1 MWETNAI
8 SEEAIARRAHEIW
21 EREGRPDGRSQDH
34 WEQARIELAE
44 AASIDPDRSVEGA
57 EAVLSDEAIG
67 AAEIAEAV
75 DAPAPEAAPEAAD
88 PPAKPKR
95 RPRAKAPAAEPAPH
109 ETLDGTPDSFLDNL
123 SPTPKGRSRKKA
135 AP

>member
-44 AASIDPDRSVEGA
+44 AASINPDPSIEGA
-57 EAVLSDEAIG
+57 EAVLSDEALG
-67 AAEIAEAV
+67 AAEIAGAA
-75 DAPAPEAAPEAAD
+75 DAPSLEPEA
-88 PPAKPKR
+88 PAKPR
-95 RPRAKAPAAEPAPH
+95 RRTRAKAPAAEPAPH
-109 ETLDGTPDSFLDNL
+109 EAVDGAPDSFLDDL
-123 SPTPKGRSRKKA
+123 SPTPKGRGPKKA
-135 AP
+135 DQ

>member
-1 MWETNAI
+1 MWEKNAI

-44 AASIDPDRSVEGA
+44 AASINPDPSVEGA
-57 EAVLSDEAIG
+57 EAILSDEAIG

-75 DAPAPEAAPEAAD
+75 DAPAPEAASEAAEA
-88 PPAKPKR
+88 PAKPKR
-95 RPRAKAPAAEPAPH
+95 RTRAKAPAAEFAPH
-109 ETLDGTPDSFLDNL
+109 ETVDGTPDSFLDNI

-135 AP
+135 G

>member
-44 AASIDPDRSVEGA
+44 AASIDPDPSVEGA
-57 EAVLSDEAIG
+57 SAVLSDEAIG
-67 AAEIAEAV
+67 AEEMAEAV
-75 DAPAPEAAPEAAD
+75 DAPQPGPAAD
-88 PPAKPKR
+88 PEPAAKPKR
-95 RPRAKAPAAEPAPH
+95 RPRAKAPAEPALPH
-109 ETLDGTPDSFLDNL
+109 ETVDGTPDSFLDNL
-123 SPTPKGRSRKKA
+123 SATPKGRSRKKA

>member
-1 MWETNAI
+1 MWDTNAI

-44 AASIDPDRSVEGA
+44 AASINSDPSVEGA

-75 DAPAPEAAPEAAD
+75 DAPAAEAAPD
-88 PPAKPKR
+88 PEPAAKPKR

-109 ETLDGTPDSFLDNL
+109 ETVDGTPDSFLDNL

-135 AP
+135 G